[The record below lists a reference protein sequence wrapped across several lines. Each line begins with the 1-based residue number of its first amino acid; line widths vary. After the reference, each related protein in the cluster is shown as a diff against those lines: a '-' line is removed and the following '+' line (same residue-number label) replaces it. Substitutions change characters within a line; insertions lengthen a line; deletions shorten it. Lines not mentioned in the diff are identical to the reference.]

1 MSKKTWSTI
10 LVVVLVVAAAVGIY
24 FATKP
29 APAAPVEASPTPEA
43 VVVTDVPATEVPT
56 EAPTETPTEV
66 PVTEAPTKAPTEVP
80 VTAAPAADGAVT
92 YYPDIYRRDGRV
104 GPVTAPGGTCGV

>member
-66 PVTEAPTKAPTEVP
+66 PATEAPTKAPTEVP
-80 VTAAPAADGAVT
+80 VTAAPAAA
-92 YYPDIYRRDGRV
+92 
-104 GPVTAPGGTCGV
+104 AGT

>member
-56 EAPTETPTEV
+56 EAPLKRRQKSPLRKR
-66 PVTEAPTKAPTEVP
+66 PRRPPLRCPSPPPPPPRQAKHRMWPPLK
-80 VTAAPAADGAVT
+80 PAK
-92 YYPDIYRRDGRV
+92 RR
-104 GPVTAPGGTCGV
+104 